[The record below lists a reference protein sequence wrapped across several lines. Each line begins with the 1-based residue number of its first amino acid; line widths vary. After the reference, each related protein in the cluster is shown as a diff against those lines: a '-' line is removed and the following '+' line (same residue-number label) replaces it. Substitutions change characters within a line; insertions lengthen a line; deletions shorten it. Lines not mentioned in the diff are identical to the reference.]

1 MQEREQKIGMSHSPK
16 SLWLSYENTTL
27 GPLVNPT
34 TQAKQPAVEEGK
46 SFGAFLE
53 GSISEVNKL
62 QHQADQA
69 IQDLAGGNEIDIH
82 NTMIALEKA
91 EVSFKLMMQVRNKII
106 TAYEEVMRMQIWWHG
121 FVKSP

>member
-1 MQEREQKIGMSHSPK
+1 MKEITLQ
-16 SLWLSYENTTL
+16 NTL
-27 GPLVNPT
+27 GPLVNPCS
-34 TQAKQPAVEEGK
+34 QSKQPACEEAK

-82 NTMIALEKA
+82 NTMIAMEKA

-106 TAYEEVMRMQIWWHG
+106 NAYEEVMRMQ
-121 FVKSP
+121 V